1 MDPKWSGLVTGYPVN
16 TLPVIALLHF
26 HYGLDVARA
35 IMKVWP
41 LGAFGICVF
50 NLVAWLTVVR
60 LGLTASVPLGYVADF
75 IYLLSFD
82 ALRRGGGARGVG
94 LTSRT
99 ARPRAAT
106 RVPIDEVDLARMNRR
121 RALVTLLGL
130 GLGLPAARGA
140 SAQAAA
146 KVPVVG
152 LLDAGQRLEWWV
164 EFRQQLH
171 ELGYVEGRTVAF
183 EERFANGKFE
193 RLPALAQ
200 ELVRLKV
207 AVIVTSGTVTAQD
220 RPQGHQHDPHRHGH
234 R

>member
-1 MDPKWSGLVTGYPVN
+1 
-16 TLPVIALLHF
+16 
-26 HYGLDVARA
+26 
-35 IMKVWP
+35 
-41 LGAFGICVF
+41 
-50 NLVAWLTVVR
+50 
-60 LGLTASVPLGYVADF
+60 
-75 IYLLSFD
+75 
-82 ALRRGGGARGVG
+82 
-94 LTSRT
+94 
-99 ARPRAAT
+99 
-106 RVPIDEVDLARMNRR
+106 MNRR

-220 RPQGHQHDPHRHGH
+220 AHKATNTIPIVMATGDDPVLGGLVKSLARPGGNVTGVTSLNASVMGNASSSSARPCPRSVEWPSSGIGTTT
-234 R
+234 RRRPAPYAIERPRARRRLPFSRWACEA